1 MRALAAP
8 AVCFRSR
15 LAAQSCR
22 AEKGERWGVGGD
34 RERQER
40 GAILTVL
47 MPFSPE
53 RARPPGAHSLAR
65 RARPALQS
73 PPAAPAAAHRQG
85 SAAGAKRRK
94 SEARRA
100 RRPRWNGDGPETDSA
115 PTAQRP
121 SARRLPPRGLGRSRL
136 PPPTPRPSGPESPAG
151 DARPRPGPA
160 PRSCG
165 SGLRSELRSG
175 AGLKV
180 CSARPW
186 EGMAGREESGVCTGI
201 LRSLGFRAAR
211 GPTPRRDWK
220 LVRLTF
226 EESEGDSTLLHSQR
240 KRNGG
245 TTPPHLPL
253 AWGS

>member
-1 MRALAAP
+1 
-8 AVCFRSR
+8 
-15 LAAQSCR
+15 
-22 AEKGERWGVGGD
+22 
-34 RERQER
+34 
-40 GAILTVL
+40 

-73 PPAAPAAAHRQG
+73 PPAARAAAHRQG
-85 SAAGAKRRK
+85 SAAGAKRRE

-100 RRPRWNGDGPETDSA
+100 RRLRWNGDGPETASA

-121 SARRLPPRGLGRSRL
+121 SARRLPPRGPGRSRL

-175 AGLKV
+175 AGLKPGIPSRARAGPEEGLEAGALDIRGERRGLD
-180 CSARPW
+180 SASQPAKEEWGYNPSTSSIGLGLPAFIRLPSRPFPCPL
-186 EGMAGREESGVCTGI
+186 GNREIS
-201 LRSLGFRAAR
+201 
-211 GPTPRRDWK
+211 
-220 LVRLTF
+220 
-226 EESEGDSTLLHSQR
+226 
-240 KRNGG
+240 
-245 TTPPHLPL
+245 LPL
-253 AWGS
+253 FHQEERTPERLEDWPEATRLISGQSPV